1 MTLQQRV
8 LNIGCGPKS
17 KSRLHR
23 AFHGPE
29 WDEVRLDIDKS
40 VEPDIVGS
48 IVDMWEVPTAS
59 FDAVWSSHNVEH
71 LHAHEVQP
79 AFREIRRV
87 LKPGGFLLVTC
98 PDIEVV
104 ARLIAEGKLDEPAYV
119 SSAGPITPIDILFG
133 HGASIAS
140 GQRYMAHNTGF
151 SLKRLG
157 DQLVTAGFT
166 EARGLTNVF
175 DLWMVGAAG
184 SLDLARRTLGGL
196 PPLNA
201 LFDDQPQAI
210 PAFAR

>member
-1 MTLQQRV
+1 MTLQLRV

-29 WDEVRLDIDKS
+29 WDEVRLDIDKN

-79 AFREIRRV
+79 ALREIRRV
-87 LKPGGFLLVTC
+87 LKPGGFCLITC

-104 ARLIAEGKLDEPAYV
+104 ARLIVEGKLDDPAYI
-119 SSAGPITPIDILFG
+119 SSAGPITPIDMMFG
-133 HGASIAS
+133 HGASIAA
-140 GQRYMAHNTGF
+140 GQRYMAHNTAF

-157 DQLVTAGFT
+157 DQLVQAGFG
-166 EARGLTNVF
+166 EARGLTHLF
-175 DLWMVGAAG
+175 DLWVVGAAG
-184 SLDLARRTLGGL
+184 SLDLARRTLAGV
-196 PPLNA
+196 PPLDA
-201 LFDDQPQAI
+201 LFDDVPQAM

>member
-1 MTLQQRV
+1 MTLQRRV

-29 WDEVRLDIDKS
+29 WDEVRLDIDKT

-79 AFREIRRV
+79 ALREIRRV
-87 LKPGGFLLVTC
+87 LKPGGFVLITC

-104 ARLIAEGKLDEPAYV
+104 ARLVVDGKLDDPAYI
-119 SSAGPITPIDILFG
+119 STAGPITPIDMMFG
-133 HGASIAS
+133 HGASIAA
-140 GQRYMAHNTGF
+140 GQRYMAHNTAF

-157 DQLVTAGFT
+157 AQLVEAGFA
-166 EARGLTNVF
+166 EARGLTQTF
-175 DLWMVGAAG
+175 DLWVVGAAG
-184 SLDLARRTLGGL
+184 SMDLAQRTLAGIPTLG
-196 PPLNA
+196 A
-201 LFDDQPQAI
+201 MFEDEPQAI
-210 PAFAR
+210 PAYAR

>member
-1 MTLQQRV
+1 MTLQKRV

-87 LKPGGFLLVTC
+87 LKPGGFFFVTC
-98 PDIEVV
+98 PDVEVV
-104 ARLIAEGKLDEPAYV
+104 ARLITEGKLDEPAYV

-140 GQRYMAHNTGF
+140 GQRYMAHNTAF

-157 DQLVTAGFT
+157 DQLVAAGFT
-166 EARGLTNVF
+166 EARGLTNIF
-175 DLWMVGAAG
+175 DLWMVGANG
-184 SLDLARRTLGGL
+184 SLDLARRTLGAV
-196 PPLNA
+196 PPLDA